1 MLKNIH
7 LEMITPS
14 KIMLDRDVEL
24 VVVPGSE
31 GLFGVLPLHADL
43 LSKLKFGFVEIYE
56 NGNVIKKIAIN
67 GGIADVSKDKITI
80 LSQYA
85 ENIDKDSPKKIKE
98 KAVQSV
104 GEEKKFLDK
113 ISELI

>member
-14 KIMLDRDVEL
+14 KIMLDMEVEL

-31 GLFGVLPLHADL
+31 GLFGVLPFHADL

-56 NGNVIKKIAIN
+56 KGNVIKKIAIN

-85 ENIDKDSPKKIKE
+85 ENIDKSSSQIIKE
-98 KAVQSV
+98 KANQSI
-104 GEEKKFLDK
+104 GEEKEFLDK

>member
-1 MLKNIH
+1 M
-7 LEMITPS
+7 
-14 KIMLDRDVEL
+14 
-24 VVVPGSE
+24 
-31 GLFGVLPLHADL
+31 
-43 LSKLKFGFVEIYE
+43 
-56 NGNVIKKIAIN
+56 
-67 GGIADVSKDKITI
+67 SKDKITI

-98 KAVQSV
+98 KAAQSG